1 MLLIR
6 EGFTT
11 GLLNKQG
18 IYDIY
23 QNTYLKSHNQEIVH
37 NNISYDTKE
46 ASVDCKN
53 KNCQAFVR
61 NEKDGVTDYYTLND
75 IPYLSNDD
83 YLFTPEEL
91 DFSVIPKRKP
101 ITSQVVQYK
110 NRNNFIPHVPQK
122 ENFNNDITKKEYN
135 KFLSIFLI
143 LLVGTLLILLITL
156 PSKLMGWKPISPFK
170 LAQTNLRNEVEYK
183 MNY

>member
-23 QNTYLKSHNQEIVH
+23 QNTYLKSHNQEILH
-37 NNISYDTKE
+37 NNISYDIKE
-46 ASVDCKN
+46 ASIDCKN

-61 NEKDGVTDYYTLND
+61 NEKDGATDYYTLND
-75 IPYLSNDD
+75 VPYLSNDD

-91 DFSVIPKRKP
+91 DLSIIPKRKP
-101 ITSQVVQYK
+101 ITSQTIQYK
-110 NRNNFIPHVPQK
+110 NRDNFIPHNSQK
-122 ENFNNDITKKEYN
+122 EKFNNDITKKEYN

-143 LLVGTLLILLITL
+143 LLIGTLLILLITL
-156 PSKLMGWKPISPFK
+156 PSKLMGRQATSPFH
-170 LAQTNLRNEVEYK
+170 LAQTSLRNVVEYK
-183 MNY
+183 MDY